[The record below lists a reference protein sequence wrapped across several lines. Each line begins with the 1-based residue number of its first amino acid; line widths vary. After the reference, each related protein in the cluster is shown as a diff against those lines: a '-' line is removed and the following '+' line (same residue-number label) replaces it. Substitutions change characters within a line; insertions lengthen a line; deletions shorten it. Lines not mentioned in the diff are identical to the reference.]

1 GVLGVI
7 GVAYSDALPPAADL
21 ETLALFATQAAVAA
35 ESRRL
40 WQALSSGRDQ
50 LASIMASTREG
61 IVLIDTERQIAVAN
75 SALNHLCGI
84 DVPTGRTSLSHF
96 LASWGESAT
105 YPESEW
111 QALAQGLEAVATGAQ
126 EFANGQLNTS
136 AANACSLEWTA
147 LAARGEGASD
157 GGQLLVLRDI
167 TQEKETERLRQDLTS
182 MIVHDLRSPL
192 TSVLTSMDMLFR
204 GISGGLTDVQ
214 HNILTVSQNSALQI
228 LDMVNILLDI
238 SRLEGGSMPLNLGTY
253 ALEPLIEKAASRV
266 VAIARDKQI
275 AIQYDYAP
283 TLPEVRA
290 DGDLLVRIVQ
300 NLLDNALKFSGR
312 GAIVTVRVARE
323 AHDGQ
328 QPTLRVSVHD
338 RGIGIAPKDQGKIF
352 DKFSQAGERRG
363 GTGLGLT
370 FCKLA
375 VEAHGGTIGVAS
387 AVGEGSTFFFTL
399 PVA

>member
-1 GVLGVI
+1 
-7 GVAYSDALPPAADL
+7 
-21 ETLALFATQAAVAA
+21 
-35 ESRRL
+35 
-40 WQALSSGRDQ
+40 
-50 LASIMASTREG
+50 
-61 IVLIDTERQIAVAN
+61 
-75 SALNHLCGI
+75 
-84 DVPTGRTSLSHF
+84 
-96 LASWGESAT
+96 
-105 YPESEW
+105 
-111 QALAQGLEAVATGAQ
+111 
-126 EFANGQLNTS
+126 
-136 AANACSLEWTA
+136 
-147 LAARGEGASD
+147 
-157 GGQLLVLRDI
+157 
-167 TQEKETERLRQDLTS
+167 

-214 HNILTVSQNSALQI
+214 RNILTVSQNSALQI

-238 SRLEGGSMPLNLGTY
+238 SRLEGGSMPLNLGTHT
-253 ALEPLIEKAASRV
+253 LEPLVEKAAGRV

-275 AIQYDYAP
+275 TIQYEYAP
-283 TLPEVRA
+283 ALPAVRA
-290 DGDLLVRIVQ
+290 DGDLLVRVVQ

-312 GAIVTVRVARE
+312 GAIVTVRVAHE

-328 QPTLRVSVHD
+328 PALRISVHD

-399 PVA
+399 PVEP